1 MDNASYHNVQDPDS
15 KAPTSNSRKAPVVNV
30 NASKLDVNP
39 ITNSLTHQASTSANK
54 ELCSMSGQGSK
65 KLINSV
71 ERCVDDM
78 LEGYVALNPGV
89 RLLQGHR
96 IVIRADVE
104 DYVKSGKVA
113 VLCGGGS
120 GHEPA
125 QSGYVGRG
133 YLTAFV
139 AGAVFASPPPQEIL
153 PAIRAVAKRN
163 KGGCL
168 LSVANYTGDRLNFGL
183 AYEKARQEG
192 IKIAMIV
199 VGEDCA
205 VTTND
210 RTAGRRGLVGYAV
223 TNKIAGALAEMG
235 RSLEDIVEITTAATK
250 QMGTIGLSWSA
261 CSAPGSGPTFSLG
274 DDEME
279 LGLGAHGEAG
289 VKRMKMTSAREA
301 VKIMIDHITNPDNP
315 TYLKVTKGDHVAI
328 FINNLG
334 ATTVMEM
341 NIVVGEAISYLES
354 MGMHVA
360 RAYSSRFITSME
372 MAGISITL
380 LRLDKTLTQ
389 ALDYPTD
396 SPHWPRPLLPHG
408 VTDRQTPPRL
418 VLHYI
423 EDTPSATLE
432 GGAKVESDYAGK
444 LFEVIAHVSKKLIE
458 NEARLNQLDT
468 EGGDGDTG
476 STLARGARAIL
487 KQLGNKDNPGLP
499 VDKPSSLVQ
508 ALATTAENQMG
519 GASGALHSLLL
530 TSSSSCLKDSVT
542 VTAWRDALSHGIDA
556 VRRYGGAEP
565 GDRTML
571 DPLCA
576 ARDVLLSRLSETT
589 PIQAFT
595 EAVQAAQKTAEA
607 TATMRAY
614 AGRASYVNPDRLTQ
628 PDPGATGVA
637 IWLRA
642 ILERL

>member
-1 MDNASYHNVQDPDS
+1 
-15 KAPTSNSRKAPVVNV
+15 
-30 NASKLDVNP
+30 
-39 ITNSLTHQASTSANK
+39 
-54 ELCSMSGQGSK
+54 MSGQGSK
-65 KLINSV
+65 KLINAV

-78 LEGYVALNPGV
+78 LEGYVAVNPGV
-89 RLLQGHR
+89 RLLHGHR
-96 IVIRADVE
+96 IVVRADVE
-104 DYVKSGKVA
+104 DYAKSGKVA
-113 VLCGGGS
+113 VLSGGGS

-125 QSGYVGRG
+125 QTGYVGRG
-133 YLTAFV
+133 YLTACV
-139 AGAVFASPPPQEIL
+139 AGSVFASPPPQEIL

-168 LSVANYTGDRLNFGL
+168 LSVSNYTGDRLNFGL

-210 RTAGRRGLVGYAV
+210 RTAGRRGLVGYII
-223 TNKIAGALAEMG
+223 TNKIAGALAEIG
-235 RSLEDIVEITTAATK
+235 RSLEDIVEITTAAIK

-274 DDEME
+274 EDEME
-279 LGLGAHGEAG
+279 LGLGVHGEAG
-289 VKRMKMTSAREA
+289 VKRMKMTSAKEA
-301 VKIMIDHITNPDNP
+301 VKIMIDHIINPDNP
-315 TYLKVTKGDHVAI
+315 THLKVTKGDRVAV
-328 FINNLG
+328 FVNNLG
-334 ATTVMEM
+334 ATTDMEM
-341 NIVVGEAISYLES
+341 NIVVREAILYLEHI
-354 MGMHVA
+354 GALVERCYCHN
-360 RAYSSRFITSME
+360 FLTSME
-372 MAGISITL
+372 MAGVSIML
-380 LRLDKTLTQ
+380 LLLNDTLTQ
-389 ALDYPTD
+389 CLDAPTD
-396 SPHWPRPLLPHG
+396 SPHWPRPLLPCG
-408 VTDRQTPPRL
+408 VSDRKTPPRL
-418 VLHYI
+418 VLDYV
-423 EDTPSATLE
+423 EETPTTTLV
-432 GGAKVESDYAGK
+432 GGAVVEPDYADK
-444 LFEVIAHVSKKLIE
+444 LFDIVAHVSEKLIQ

-499 VDKPSSLVQ
+499 VDKPWSLAQ
-508 ALATTAENQMG
+508 ALASTAENQMG

-530 TSSSSCLKDSVT
+530 TSASSCLENA
-542 VTAWRDALSHGIDA
+542 VTATAWCDALTHGIDTI
-556 VRRYGGAEP
+556 RRYGGAEP

-576 ARDVLLSRLSETT
+576 ARDVLLTRLQETA

-595 EAVQAAQKTAEA
+595 EAVQAAEKMAEA
-607 TATMRAY
+607 TATMKAY

-642 ILERL
+642 ILDKL

>member
-1 MDNASYHNVQDPDS
+1 
-15 KAPTSNSRKAPVVNV
+15 
-30 NASKLDVNP
+30 
-39 ITNSLTHQASTSANK
+39 
-54 ELCSMSGQGSK
+54 MSGQGSK

-89 RLLQGHR
+89 RLLHGHR

-125 QSGYVGRG
+125 QAGYVGRG
-133 YLTAFV
+133 YLTACV
-139 AGAVFASPPPQEIL
+139 AGSVFASPPPQEIL

-210 RTAGRRGLVGYAV
+210 RTAGRRGLVGYIV

-301 VKIMIDHITNPDNP
+301 VTIMIDHITNPDNP
-315 TYLKVTKGDHVAI
+315 THLKVTKGDHVAV
-328 FINNLG
+328 FVNNLG

-341 NIVVGEAISYLES
+341 NIVVGEAILYLDS
-354 MGMHVA
+354 LGMHVD
-360 RAYSSRFITSME
+360 RAYNSPFKTSLE

-380 LRLDKTLTQ
+380 LRLDITLTQ
-389 ALDYPTD
+389 ALDFPTD
-396 SPHWPRPLLPHG
+396 SPHWPRPLLPRG

-418 VLHYI
+418 VLDYI
-423 EDTPSATLE
+423 EDTPSTTLV
-432 GGAKVESDYAGK
+432 GGAEVGSDYADK
-444 LFEVIAHVSKKLIE
+444 LYEIIAHVSEKLMQ

-468 EGGDGDTG
+468 TGGDGDTG

-487 KQLGNKDNPGLP
+487 KQLGNKDKPGLP
-499 VDKPSSLVQ
+499 VDQPCSLVQ
-508 ALATTAENQMG
+508 ALASTAENQMG

-530 TSSSSCLKDSVT
+530 TSASSCLKDSVT
-542 VTAWRDALSHGIDA
+542 VTAWRDALSQGIDA

-595 EAVQAAQKTAEA
+595 EAVQAAEKTAEA

-642 ILERL
+642 ILEKL